1 MSSHEVISA
10 VSISLRDILWERY
23 ANDPAVNPLFPSQ
36 AASIVFDNPTET
48 ARQGVGRLSLWLYQV
63 AENEHLK
70 NQAPIRLAPGAAGN
84 AAQAMTPLATDLYY
98 LVTPFLPSG
107 PDSQTIVSDHLLLG
121 LTMQALYDN
130 SIVVLRDPARNVAE
144 ELRIVLCRLTLEEL
158 TRVWHALREPYR
170 LSVCYQVRVV
180 QIESRRVIPGARVI
194 ERITGYGDEPAALRA
209 LGA

>member
-10 VSISLRDILWERY
+10 VSVALRDILWERY
-23 ANDPAVNPLFPSQ
+23 AADPAIAPLFPSQ
-36 AASIVFDNPTET
+36 AGSIVFDNPTET

-70 NQAPIRLAPGAAGN
+70 NQPPARLTPGPDGD
-84 AAQAMTPLATDLYY
+84 AAQAMTPLAMDLYY

-107 PDSQTIVSDHLLLG
+107 PDAQTIVSDHLLLG
-121 LTMQALYDN
+121 LTIQQLYDN
-130 SIVVLRDPARNVAE
+130 SIVVLRDPGRDVAE

-170 LSVCYQVRVV
+170 LSVCYQVRVI
-180 QIESRRVIPGARVI
+180 QIESRRIVAGVRVI
-194 ERITGYGDEPAALRA
+194 ERVTGFGGAPTELRA
-209 LGA
+209 AG

>member
-10 VSISLRDILWERY
+10 VSIALRELLWERY
-23 ANDPAVNPLFPSQ
+23 ATDAAIAPLFPSQ
-36 AASIVFDNPTET
+36 QGSISFENPTET

-70 NQAPIRLAPGAAGN
+70 NQPPLRLAPGPAGDAAE
-84 AAQAMTPLATDLYY
+84 AVTPLAMDLYY

-107 PDSQTIVSDHLLLG
+107 PDAQAIVSDHLLLG

-130 SIVVLRDPARNVAE
+130 SIVVLRDPARSVAE

-180 QIESRRVIPGARVI
+180 QIESRRVVPGARVV
-194 ERITGYGDEPAALRA
+194 ERVSGYGDDPGELRA
-209 LGA
+209 VAG

>member
-23 ANDPAVNPLFPSQ
+23 ANDPAVAPLFPSQ

-48 ARQGVGRLSLWLYQV
+48 ARQGVGRLSIWLYQV

-70 NQAPIRLAPGAAGN
+70 NQPPQRLAPGAAGD
-84 AAQAMTPLATDLYY
+84 AAEAMTPLAMDLYY
-98 LVTPFLPSG
+98 LVTPFLTSA
-107 PDSQTIVSDHLLLG
+107 PDSPTIVSDHLLLG

-180 QIESRRVIPGARVI
+180 QIESRRITPGARVI
-194 ERITGYGDEPAALRA
+194 ERIAGYGDQPAALRA
-209 LGA
+209 VGA

>member
-10 VSISLRDILWERY
+10 VSITMRDILWERF
-23 ANDPAVNPLFPSQ
+23 ATDAAIAPLFPSQ
-36 AASIVFDNPTET
+36 AGSITFDNPTET

-70 NQAPIRLAPGAAGN
+70 NQAPVRLAPGAAGD
-84 AAQAMTPLATDLYY
+84 AAQAMTPLAMDLYY
-98 LVTPFLPSG
+98 LVTPFLPPG

-121 LTMQALYDN
+121 LAMQALYDN

-180 QIESRRVIPGARVI
+180 QVESRRIAPGARVI
-194 ERITGYGDEPAALRA
+194 ERVAGYGDSPDELRA
-209 LGA
+209 LAG

>member
-10 VSISLRDILWERY
+10 VSIALRDILWERY
-23 ANDPAVNPLFPSQ
+23 ATDPAIFPLFPSQ
-36 AASIVFDNPTET
+36 AASIVFENPTET

-70 NQAPIRLAPGAAGN
+70 NQAPVRLPPGPAGD
-84 AAQAMTPLATDLYY
+84 AAQAMTPLAMDLYY

-130 SIVVLRDPARNVAE
+130 SIVVLRDPARDVAE

-180 QIESRRVIPGARVI
+180 QIESRRIVPGARVV
-194 ERITGYGDEPAALRA
+194 ERVSGYGDTPVELRA
-209 LGA
+209 LAG

>member
-10 VSISLRDILWERY
+10 VSIALRDILWERY
-23 ANDPAVNPLFPSQ
+23 DADPAIGPLFPSQ

-48 ARQGVGRLSLWLYQV
+48 AQAGVGRLSLWLYQV

-70 NQAPIRLAPGAAGN
+70 NQPPVRLPPGPAGD
-84 AAQAMTPLATDLYY
+84 AAQATTPLAMDLYY
-98 LVTPFLPSG
+98 LVTPFLTSA
-107 PDSQTIVSDHLLLG
+107 PDSPTIVSDHLLLG

-130 SIVVLRDPARNVAE
+130 SIVVLRDPARDVAE

-180 QIESRRVIPGARVI
+180 QIESRRTIPGARVV
-194 ERITGYGDEPAALRA
+194 ERVAGFGNEPAMLQA